1 VAQLDATDCV
11 DAHAVRRPRA
21 LSRPENAA
29 RQHIDLPTVQIVDD
43 LEGIRA
49 LTLRR
54 VPRRPPRL
62 ERTKAPAAPTGAAL
76 GLGLNRRHAARR
88 EISRG

>member
-1 VAQLDATDCV
+1 
-11 DAHAVRRPRA
+11 
-21 LSRPENAA
+21 
-29 RQHIDLPTVQIVDD
+29 VQIVDD